1 MTNVSVSKQH
11 ERNTDKAYE
20 LMGRLNRYDDCK
32 TYTES
37 LKREATKAYR
47 VMPDGTIEFIR

>member
-11 ERNTDKAYE
+11 ERDTDKAYE

-37 LKREATKAYR
+37 LERQATKAYR